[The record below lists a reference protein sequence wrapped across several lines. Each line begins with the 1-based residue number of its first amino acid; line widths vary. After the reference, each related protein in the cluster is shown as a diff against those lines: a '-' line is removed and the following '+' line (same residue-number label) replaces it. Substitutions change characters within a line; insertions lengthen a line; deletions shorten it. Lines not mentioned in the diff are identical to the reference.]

1 MTIFEKIKALQ
12 LEYRRTRS
20 NQGLTFIAFLIGE
33 VDRVTRE
40 REDKDVLP
48 VLLSVKKKLA
58 EHITPQ
64 EEAILNMLIP
74 REVTTEEVKDILNA
88 QPESVI
94 EKVRKNPKIAIGI
107 VKKNTV
113 KPVNIQVILDT
124 VAELS

>member
-74 REVTTEEVKDILNA
+74 KEVTAEEIKDILNA
-88 QPESVI
+88 QPEPVI
-94 EKVRKNPKIAIGI
+94 EKVRKNPKMAIGI

-113 KPVNIQVILDT
+113 KPINIQVILDV